1 MTTTRRGFIALAAAA
16 AAGARPAQAQT
27 LDQIRLLAPAAPGS
41 GWDQTARAMQDAL
54 QTGRIAGSVSVT
66 NVPGAAGTVG
76 LAQFVNQQRGD
87 ARSLLLT
94 GLAMVGG
101 ILTNNSPMTLDAVV
115 PVARLIGEYGVIVV
129 KPDSPIRRLAD
140 ITQRLRANPGEVSWA
155 GGSAGSADHIMLG
168 LIAKAIGVQPQR
180 LAYTAFSGGG
190 QAAAAIMGGHVV
202 AGASGIGEWESQIRA
217 GLLRAVAVSSPQ
229 RLPGYETV
237 PTFKEE
243 GVDVELANWRG
254 VMGAPGISAE
264 QRAALVGAVTRMRE
278 TESWRGAM
286 QRYGWMDLFVAGDE
300 FATFLRQNREQVAG
314 VMRDLGLAR

>member
-229 RLPGYETV
+229 RLPGYETL

-254 VMGAPGISAE
+254 VMAAPGISAE

-300 FATFLRQNREQVAG
+300 FAAFLRQNREQVAG

>member
-254 VMGAPGISAE
+254 VMAAPGISAE

-300 FATFLRQNREQVAG
+300 FAAFLRQNREQVAG
-314 VMRDLGLAR
+314 IMRDLGLAR